1 MSMKI
6 RVVMLGR
13 TRNAEVRAL
22 AEEYLKRIHNYA
34 EVEVNELRDGS
45 AAALRK
51 FKMAANATCVFLDAN
66 GKEFTSREFA
76 SWMGKLRDGGT
87 RELVFFCGAAD
98 GFPEELRR
106 NKGLGVSLSR
116 LTMPHEL
123 ARVVLLEQIYRAFAM
138 LAGHPYPK

>member
-13 TRNAEVRAL
+13 TRNAEMRAL
-22 AEEYLKRIHNYA
+22 ADEYLKRIQKYA
-34 EVEVNELRDGS
+34 EIEVNELRDGS

-51 FKMAANATCVFLDAN
+51 FKMPANANCVFLDAG
-66 GKEFTSREFA
+66 GKEFTSQEFA
-76 SWMGKLRDGGT
+76 NWIGKLRDSGA
-87 RELVFFCGAAD
+87 RELVFFCGAAE
-98 GFPEELRR
+98 GFPEELKSSR
-106 NKGLGVSLSR
+106 GFGISLSR

-123 ARVVLLEQIYRAFAM
+123 ARVTLVEQIYRAFAM

>member
-13 TRNAEVRAL
+13 TRNAEMRTL
-22 AEEYLKRIHNYA
+22 AEEYLKRIRNYA

-51 FKMAANATCVFLDAN
+51 FKMSANATSVFLDAT
-66 GKEFTSREFA
+66 GKEFTSQEFA
-76 SWMGKLRDGGT
+76 RWIGKLRDGGT
-87 RELVFFCGAAD
+87 RELVFFCGAAE
-98 GFPEELRR
+98 GFPAELRG
-106 NKGLGVSLSR
+106 NKGIGISLSR

-123 ARVVLLEQIYRAFAM
+123 ARVALLEQIYRAFAI

>member
-13 TRNAEVRAL
+13 TRNAEVRAM
-22 AEEYLKRIHNYA
+22 AEEYAKRIQKYA
-34 EVEVNELRDGS
+34 EIEVNELRDGS

-66 GKEFTSREFA
+66 GKEFTSRDFA
-76 SWMGKLRDGGT
+76 NWMGKLRGGGT
-87 RELVFFCGAAD
+87 RELAFFCGAAD
-98 GFPEELRR
+98 GFPEELMSS
-106 NKGLGVSLSR
+106 KGSAISLSR

>member
-13 TRNAEVRAL
+13 TRNAEMRAL
-22 AEEYLKRIHNYA
+22 AEEYLKRLQNYA
-34 EVEVNELRDGS
+34 EVEVSELRDGS

-51 FKMAANATCVFLDAN
+51 FKMSANATSVFLDAT
-66 GKEFTSREFA
+66 GKEFTSQEFA
-76 SWMGKLRDGGT
+76 RWIGKLRDGGT
-87 RELVFFCGAAD
+87 RELVFFCGAAE
-98 GFPEELRR
+98 GFPAELRG
-106 NKGLGVSLSR
+106 NKGIGISLSR

-123 ARVVLLEQIYRAFAM
+123 ARVALLEQIYRAFAI

>member
-13 TRNAEVRAL
+13 TRNAEARAL
-22 AEEYLKRIHNYA
+22 AEEYLKRIEKYA
-34 EVEVNELRDGS
+34 EIEVNELRDGS

-51 FKMAANATCVFLDAN
+51 FKISANAGCVFLDAG
-66 GKEFTSREFA
+66 GKEFTSQEFA
-76 SWMGKLRDGGT
+76 NWIGKLRDGGT
-87 RELVFFCGAAD
+87 RELVFFCGAAE
-98 GFPEELRR
+98 GFPEELRSR
-106 NKGLGVSLSR
+106 NGLGISLSR

>member
-13 TRNAEVRAL
+13 TRNAEMRTL
-22 AEEYLKRIHNYA
+22 AEEYLKRIRNYA
-34 EVEVNELRDGS
+34 EIEVNELRDGS

-51 FKMAANATCVFLDAN
+51 FKMPANAPSVFLDAS
-66 GKEFTSREFA
+66 GKEFTSQEFA
-76 SWMGKLRDGGT
+76 NWIRKLRDGGT
-87 RELVFFCGAAD
+87 RELVFFCGAAE
-98 GFPEELRR
+98 GFPEELKS
-106 NKGLGVSLSR
+106 NKGVGISLSR

-123 ARVVLLEQIYRAFAM
+123 ARVALLEQIYRVFAI